1 MIPKVSCCNQNF
13 TSAGLASSRA
23 CATGARIA
31 SNQIERAAS
40 RFNQHASHPVL
51 SDETCL
57 GSLIGAAAAIV
68 LTFATKSGA
77 GAYAIMHSLGMI
89 GGGVIGK
96 KVHAH
101 RNTLR

>member
-1 MIPKVSCCNQNF
+1 MITKVSCVNQSF
-13 TSAGLASSRA
+13 SAAGFSGGRVNVA
-23 CATGARIA
+23 GARIA

-40 RFNQHASHPVL
+40 RFNQQSSHPVL

-77 GAYAIMHSLGMI
+77 GAYAILHSLGMI
-89 GGGVIGK
+89 GGGAIGR

-101 RNTLR
+101 RNIIH